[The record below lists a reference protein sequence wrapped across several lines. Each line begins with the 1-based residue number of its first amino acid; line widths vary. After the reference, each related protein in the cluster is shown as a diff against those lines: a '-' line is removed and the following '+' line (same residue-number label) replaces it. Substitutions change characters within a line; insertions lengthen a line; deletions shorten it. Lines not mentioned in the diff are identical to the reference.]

1 MFRSLI
7 RSGVITLFVAALSA
21 PAHALPLAG
30 EAEGFTFSWS
40 QIWERLTSPIAGL
53 FEIESSRAICDP
65 NGGGCTSG
73 ATAPGETPDSGAI
86 CDPNGGDCNS

>member
-7 RSGVITLFVAALSA
+7 RSGVITLFVVALSA
-21 PAHALPLAG
+21 PAHALPLG
-30 EAEGFTFSWS
+30 EAEGITLSWS

-53 FEIESSRAICDP
+53 FGIESSGAICDP
-65 NGGGCTSG
+65 NGGGCRSG
-73 ATAPGETPDSGAI
+73 ATASEETPDSGAI